1 MKNKAMSKYD
11 PIPFTITY
19 MNHALIT
26 AAREDKIITHNISFF
41 KHFNLQNQ
49 SKQLLNMN
57 KLKAP
62 KEPLKPKGIQ
72 FYFKKRERKVIINEA
87 ENENIS
93 LHTEDNENRAD
104 DNISNIDEISDDYN
118 YFATDEENSIIDIT
132 KSEAEEL
139 EELNNNIQT
148 ISSRSETQLIHSSSD
163 PEIFHGQN
171 TERVL
176 RHRSQKIYIYKRKY
190 TKQK

>member
-1 MKNKAMSKYD
+1 MSKYD

-19 MNHALIT
+19 MNHTLIT
-26 AAREDKIITHNISFF
+26 AARKDKIVTRNISFF

-87 ENENIS
+87 ESENIS
-93 LHTEDNENRAD
+93 HHTEDNENRAD

-139 EELNNNIQT
+139 EELNNNNQT
-148 ISSRSETQLIHSSSD
+148 ISSRSETQLIHTSSD

-176 RHRSQKIYIYKRKY
+176 RHRSQKNYIYKRKY